1 MLSEEKPFPFCGCIL
16 EAFYT
21 NQEFNTVCVTYT
33 DENKINR
40 DWYMEVDE
48 SDERFNAL
56 LKEYSYEDLEKTTV
70 ARNLAYGLE
79 FEGIVKRYIEEKGL
93 IPKPKSENDVDVS
106 EIKKQAEDNVW
117 DFIYGET
124 ENKEELFKLK
134 LGLLTDKI
142 GENVDRKLKAK
153 VRKAGTVLEVL
164 SAYYEIVSAGND

>member
-56 LKEYSYEDLEKTTV
+56 QKEYSYEDLEKTTV

-79 FEGIVKRYIEEKGL
+79 FEGIVTRYIEEKGL

-106 EIKKQAEDNVW
+106 EIK
-117 DFIYGET
+117 
-124 ENKEELFKLK
+124 
-134 LGLLTDKI
+134 
-142 GENVDRKLKAK
+142 
-153 VRKAGTVLEVL
+153 
-164 SAYYEIVSAGND
+164 